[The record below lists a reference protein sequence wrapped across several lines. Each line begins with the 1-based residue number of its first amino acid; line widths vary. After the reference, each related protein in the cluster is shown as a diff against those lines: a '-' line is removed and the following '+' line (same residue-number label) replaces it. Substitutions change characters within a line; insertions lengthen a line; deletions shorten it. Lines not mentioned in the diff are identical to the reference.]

1 MTHTHTHFDAESM
14 SNITPFWRLL
24 TVFPS
29 SLGSSDYLQNRFCQ
43 AHWCIM
49 HWHQWAYFHFNN
61 TEIFLLLRAFFF
73 FFSRGSLW
81 QNESGM
87 EMIKQPFVSGHVSSV
102 YLSEPLQRGWANE
115 REPWLEGLS
124 PKQHQITC
132 FFLFLPVQQRDMSQ
146 SNTVCQG
153 IPRQLMD
160 PTTNWS
166 LMSCHLL
173 SLPCPLVVRQITRN
187 IPEKFRVAPFMQ
199 CGTCHGIYLALLEP
213 AREVK

>member
-73 FFSRGSLW
+73 FFPVDLCDRMKAVWRWSNSHLFQVTSPLSICQSRSREAERMRGNHDWRDFLQNNTKSLAF
-81 QNESGM
+81 SC
-87 EMIKQPFVSGHVSSV
+87 SS
-102 YLSEPLQRGWANE
+102 LCS
-115 REPWLEGLS
+115 RE
-124 PKQHQITC
+124 
-132 FFLFLPVQQRDMSQ
+132 
-146 SNTVCQG
+146 
-153 IPRQLMD
+153 
-160 PTTNWS
+160 
-166 LMSCHLL
+166 
-173 SLPCPLVVRQITRN
+173 
-187 IPEKFRVAPFMQ
+187 
-199 CGTCHGIYLALLEP
+199 TCHNPTLS
-213 AREVK
+213 VKVSHGS